1 MSSLKVMLQKYEFA
15 VNKAAS
21 RFPERKGIK
30 AKRLYT
36 PNDLKDWDYEEK
48 LGVSGSYPYTRGIQ
62 VCHIP
67 RMLLDYAPVFRYD
80 NF

>member
-21 RFPERKGIK
+21 RFPKRKGTK

-36 PNDLKDWDYEEK
+36 SNDLKDWYYEEK
-48 LGVSGSYPYTRGIQ
+48 LGVSGSYPYTRGI
-62 VCHIP
+62 
-67 RMLLDYAPVFRYD
+67 
-80 NF
+80 